1 MNRKTNKRFLA
12 KVAAIFIAL
21 AVFTAAASGCV
32 NDNAEDNGMN
42 TKPNPVATFSIAA
55 QDGSELTVRIELY
68 PEKAPKTVENFINLA
83 NSGFYDGLTFHRV
96 VPGGCIQGGG
106 YRIYETDSGLG
117 LDTPETAV
125 EPIEGEFSS
134 NGHPENDLKHVKGT
148 ISMARTSDPDSATS
162 QFFICVG
169 EYPSWD
175 GEYAAFGMATD
186 EESLNALDILAKSRY
201 VYAGNA
207 FQTLPYPLISIIS
220 VRVQ

>member
-1 MNRKTNKRFLA
+1 
-12 KVAAIFIAL
+12 
-21 AVFTAAASGCV
+21 
-32 NDNAEDNGMN
+32 MN
-42 TKPNPVATFSIAA
+42 TKSNPVATFSIAA

-162 QFFICVG
+162 QFFLCVG